1 MEAKEAK
8 TLLKE
13 ELYLLRNCGG
23 VENGTNDNE
32 INKMCIDLSEAIE
45 MAVDAL
51 DAKENMKNTF
61 LWSLRRQ
68 INMICAAKMSD
79 AEAGCLF
86 FSGAVR
92 SMRFLNGMLA
102 VAQTLDILTFEEW
115 EEYNAAL
122 MEIEWEMY
130 DMAR

>member
-8 TLLKE
+8 MLLKE
-13 ELYLLRNCGG
+13 EQYLLRNCGG
-23 VENGTNDNE
+23 VENGTNDDE
-32 INKMCIDLSEAIE
+32 LNKKCIDLSEAIE

-51 DAKENMKNTF
+51 EEKENMRNTF
-61 LWSLRRQ
+61 LLSLRRE
-68 INMICAAKMSD
+68 INMICAAKLSD

-86 FSGAVR
+86 ITSAIR
-92 SMRFLNGMLA
+92 SMSFLSGMLT

-122 MEIEWEMY
+122 TVIAWEMY

>member
-8 TLLKE
+8 KLLME
-13 ELYLLRNCGG
+13 EQYLLRDCSGDD
-23 VENGTNDNE
+23 NGTNDNRFS
-32 INKMCIDLSEAIE
+32 KKCTDLSEAIG
-45 MAVDAL
+45 MAADAL
-51 DAKENMKNTF
+51 EEKENMRNTF
-61 LWSLRRQ
+61 LWSLRRE
-68 INMICAAKMSD
+68 INMICATKLSD

-86 FSGAVR
+86 FSGAIR
-92 SMRFLNGMLA
+92 SMSFLSGMLT

-122 MEIEWEMY
+122 MEIEREMY

>member
-8 TLLKE
+8 SLLME
-13 ELYLLRNCGG
+13 EQYLLRNCSG
-23 VENGTNDNE
+23 VDNETNDN
-32 INKMCIDLSEAIE
+32 KFSKKCIDLSKAIE

-51 DAKENMKNTF
+51 EEKENMRNTF
-61 LWSLRRQ
+61 LWSLRRE
-68 INMICAAKMSD
+68 INMICAAKVSD

-86 FSGAVR
+86 FSGAIR
-92 SMRFLNGMLA
+92 SMRYLNGMLA

-122 MEIEWEMY
+122 KEIEWEMY
-130 DMAR
+130 DVAR

>member
-13 ELYLLRNCGG
+13 EQYLLRNCGG
-23 VENGTNDNE
+23 VENGTNDDE
-32 INKMCIDLSEAIE
+32 INKKCIDLSEAIE

-51 DAKENMKNTF
+51 EEKENMRNIF
-61 LWSLRRQ
+61 LWSLRRE
-68 INMICAAKMSD
+68 INMICAFKLSD
-79 AEAGCLF
+79 AENGCLF
-86 FSGAVR
+86 FSGAIR
-92 SMRFLNGMLA
+92 SMSFLSGMLT
-102 VAQTLDILTFEEW
+102 VAQTLEILTFEEW

-122 MEIEWEMY
+122 MEIEREMY

>member
-8 TLLKE
+8 SLLME
-13 ELYLLRNCGG
+13 EQYQ
-23 VENGTNDNE
+23 
-32 INKMCIDLSEAIE
+32 LSIE

-51 DAKENMKNTF
+51 EENMRNKF
-61 LWSLRRQ
+61 LWSLRRE
-68 INMICAAKMSD
+68 INMICASKLSD
-79 AEAGCLF
+79 AEEGCLF
-86 FSGAVR
+86 FSGAIR
-92 SMRFLNGMLA
+92 SMSFLSGMLT

-122 MEIEWEMY
+122 MEIEREMY

>member
-8 TLLKE
+8 SLLME
-13 ELYLLRNCGG
+13 EQYLFMNCGG
-23 VENGTNDNE
+23 VENGTNDDE
-32 INKMCIDLSEAIE
+32 FNKKCIDLSEAIE
-45 MAVDAL
+45 MTADAL
-51 DAKENMKNTF
+51 EKKENMRNTF
-61 LWSLRRQ
+61 LWSLRRE
-68 INMICAAKMSD
+68 INMICAAKLSD

-86 FSGAVR
+86 FSGAIR
-92 SMRFLNGMLA
+92 SMSFLSGMLT

-122 MEIEWEMY
+122 MEIEREMY

>member
-8 TLLKE
+8 SLLME
-13 ELYLLRNCGG
+13 E
-23 VENGTNDNE
+23 
-32 INKMCIDLSEAIE
+32 
-45 MAVDAL
+45 
-51 DAKENMKNTF
+51 KENMRNTF
-61 LWSLRRQ
+61 LWSLRRE
-68 INMICAAKMSD
+68 INMICAAKLSD

-86 FSGAVR
+86 FSGAIR
-92 SMRFLNGMLA
+92 SMSFLSGMLA

-122 MEIEWEMY
+122 REIEWEMY

>member
-8 TLLKE
+8 SLLME
-13 ELYLLRNCGG
+13 E
-23 VENGTNDNE
+23 
-32 INKMCIDLSEAIE
+32 
-45 MAVDAL
+45 
-51 DAKENMKNTF
+51 KENMRNTF
-61 LWSLRRQ
+61 LWSLRRE
-68 INMICAAKMSD
+68 INMICAAKLSD

-86 FSGAVR
+86 FSGAMR
-92 SMRFLNGMLA
+92 SMSFLSGMLT

-122 MEIEWEMY
+122 REIEWEMY

>member
-13 ELYLLRNCGG
+13 EQHLLRDCSG
-23 VENGTNDNE
+23 VDDETNDNE
-32 INKMCIDLSEAIE
+32 FSKKCIDLSEAIE
-45 MAVDAL
+45 MAADAL
-51 DAKENMKNTF
+51 EKKENMRNTF
-61 LWSLRRQ
+61 LWTLRRE
-68 INMICAAKMSD
+68 INIICATKLSD
-79 AEAGCLF
+79 AEEGCLF
-86 FSGAVR
+86 FSGAIR
-92 SMRFLNGMLA
+92 SMSFLSGMLT

-122 MEIEWEMY
+122 MEIEREMY

>member
-13 ELYLLRNCGG
+13 EQYLLRNCGG

-32 INKMCIDLSEAIE
+32 INKKCIDLSEAIE
-45 MAVDAL
+45 MAADAL
-51 DAKENMKNTF
+51 EEKENMRNTF
-61 LWSLRRQ
+61 LWSLRRE
-68 INMICAAKMSD
+68 INMICVAKLSD

-86 FSGAVR
+86 FSGAIR
-92 SMRFLNGMLA
+92 SMSFLSGMLT

-122 MEIEWEMY
+122 MEIEQEMY

>member
-13 ELYLLRNCGG
+13 EQYLLRDCGR
-23 VENGTNDNE
+23 VENGTNDDGF
-32 INKMCIDLSEAIE
+32 NKKCIDLSEAIE
-45 MAVDAL
+45 MAADAL
-51 DAKENMKNTF
+51 EKKENMRNTF
-61 LWSLRRQ
+61 LWSLRRE
-68 INMICAAKMSD
+68 INMICAAKLSD
-79 AEAGCLF
+79 AEVGCLF
-86 FSGAVR
+86 FSGAIR
-92 SMRFLNGMLA
+92 SMSFLSGMLT

-122 MEIEWEMY
+122 MEIEREMY

>member
-8 TLLKE
+8 SLLME
-13 ELYLLRNCGG
+13 EQYLLRDCGR
-23 VENGTNDNE
+23 VEYGTNE
-32 INKMCIDLSEAIE
+32 GEFNKKCIDLSEAIE

-51 DAKENMKNTF
+51 EKKEDMRNTF
-61 LWSLRRQ
+61 LWSLRRE
-68 INMICAAKMSD
+68 INMICAAKLSD
-79 AEAGCLF
+79 AENGCLF
-86 FSGAVR
+86 FSGAIR
-92 SMRFLNGMLA
+92 SMSFLSGMLT

-122 MEIEWEMY
+122 MEIEQEMY